1 MTCHPWWI
9 HHRKVLLCSPPLSP
23 PRNKGGNER
32 VSSVLL
38 VDGVLTGRGSQS
50 EGDSP
55 VVVVVVVVVVIV
67 VVVVVRVPPKPAPEK
82 KLSDGAADSG
92 HTTGRSSSSTKRHP
106 ARRRRRTPEPSG
118 SIPFFAPTA
127 RRLRGLLVRSSISR
141 YHAAPSVCLCSWW
154 GRRGWGRSSCP
165 GTRGATLPLIQA
177 GALFR
182 WHSARARERQ
192 ITSIQW
198 EPSVSQALFFIY

>member
-55 VVVVVVVVVVIV
+55 VVVVVVVVVVI